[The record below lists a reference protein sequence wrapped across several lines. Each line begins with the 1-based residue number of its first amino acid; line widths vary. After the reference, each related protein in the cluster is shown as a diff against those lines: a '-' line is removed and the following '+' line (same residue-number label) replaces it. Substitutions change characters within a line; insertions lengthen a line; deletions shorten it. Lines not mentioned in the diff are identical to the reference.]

1 MRRKPL
7 VLYLLA
13 AVASAARGQEPVH
26 EAEPPKKPAA
36 GIWSVATRLGIV
48 DPSST
53 VRVVSR
59 AEIEHFPGRSVADL
73 LQWVAGVDVRRRGAS
88 GTPADIGLRGTD
100 ASGTLILVDG
110 QPMNDPQSIHGAA
123 DLDVPLDGIERIE
136 ILYGA
141 GSSVWGA
148 DAVGG
153 VVNVVTRGGN
163 LGRARAQLDGR
174 LVHGSDSLDA
184 GGLRL
189 ASRIGDAVA
198 VAADWFRSE
207 SSGFRDDTDQAEDIL
222 RGSARWDTGAGPLTG
237 SFGYARRRYGA
248 SSFYGTARPNQ
259 QETTQVRTAAAAATL
274 SLGGWTLVPSLSWR
288 AHHDDFVLDRS
299 NPSLYENLSDTSL
312 VQGRLWA
319 RHAFL
324 GGTVVAGIEAGGDS
338 IDSTVLGSHSRHR
351 GAIFLELGRPFDQ
364 ASPAAGGFRIGLRGD
379 DTSDFGSR
387 FTPHAGVF
395 FGVAPHLT
403 LRASAGTAFR
413 VPTYT
418 ELYYR
423 DPQNVGNPS
432 LSAESATNVEAGIQW
447 AEGAWTLDFVG
458 WYRHGTNLIDFV
470 RSSARA
476 TWTARNVRTADT
488 SGVEATAAWHGPR
501 GALLSRASLAASYV
515 FTDLAALSEA
525 AGGATEGKY
534 VLDPLHV
541 KWDLLLGGTLPL
553 AIDALTRVSYFAR
566 PSYASGVWL
575 WDVRLG
581 RDLLQGEIA
590 EVYVEGRNLTDSVYE
605 EAPGV
610 PLPGRTVAV
619 GVRVTW

>member
-1 MRRKPL
+1 MWRRAFVLFLL
-7 VLYLLA
+7 V
-13 AVASAARGQEPVH
+13 AVAPAARGQESAH
-26 EAEPPKKPAA
+26 EDEPPKKVPAEVWA
-36 GIWSVATRLGIV
+36 VATRLGIA

-53 VRVVSR
+53 VRVVTR
-59 AEIEHFPGRSVADL
+59 AEIEHFSGRSVADL
-73 LQWVAGVDVRRRGAS
+73 LQWVAGVDVRRRGS

-110 QPMNDPQSIHGAA
+110 QPMNDPQSIHSTA

-136 ILYGA
+136 ILYSA
-141 GSSVWGA
+141 GSAVWGA

-174 LVHGSDSLDA
+174 FAHGSNSLDA

-189 ASRIGDAVA
+189 ASKIGDAVA
-198 VAADWFRSE
+198 LAADWFRSE
-207 SSGFRDDTDQAEDIL
+207 SSGFRDDTDQAEDIV
-222 RGSARWDTGAGPLTG
+222 RGSARWDTGAGPLSA
-237 SFGYARRRYGA
+237 SFGYARRGYGA
-248 SSFYGTARPNQ
+248 YSFYGTAQPNQ
-259 QETTQVRTAAAAATL
+259 QETTEARTAAVSATL
-274 SLGGWTLVPSLSWR
+274 TLGGWTLAPSVSWR

-312 VQGRLWA
+312 VLGRLWA

-338 IDSTVLGSHSRHR
+338 IDSTVLGSRSRRR
-351 GAIFLELGRPFDQ
+351 GAIFLELGRPFDE
-364 ASPAAGGFRIGLRGD
+364 AAPSAGGFRIGLRGD
-379 DTSDFGSR
+379 DTSDYGSR

-395 FGVAPHLT
+395 VAALPHLT

-432 LSAESATNVEAGIQW
+432 LSAETATNVEAGIAW
-447 AEGAWTLDFVG
+447 AEGAWTLDLVG
-458 WYRHGTNLIDFV
+458 YYRHGTNMIDFV
-470 RSSARA
+470 RSSASA
-476 TWTARNVRTADT
+476 PWVAQNVRTADT
-488 SGVEATAAWHGPR
+488 SGVEATAAWHGR
-501 GALLSRASLAASYV
+501 KGALLSRVSLAASYL
-515 FTDLAALSEA
+515 FTDLSALSEA

-541 KWDLLLGGTLPL
+541 KWDFILGGTLPL

-566 PSYASGVWL
+566 PSYATGVWL

-590 EVYVEGRNLTDSVYE
+590 EIYLEGRNLTNTLYD

-610 PLPGRTVAV
+610 PLPARTVAL